1 MIMIIDSLNFKPT
14 GLLLLILHFSFKVEH
29 SFLLEYL
36 LQVESFMLTIFP
48 FSSFFI
54 EDFWSIWKVT
64 RFVVSKLS

>member
-1 MIMIIDSLNFKPT
+1 MIMIIDSLNFKPKDS
-14 GLLLLILHFSFKVEH
+14 LLLILHFSFKVEH

-54 EDFWSIWKVT
+54 EDFWSI
-64 RFVVSKLS
+64 